1 MSILRVRAMMSLA
14 VSAVTV
20 MLLTIGLISVS
31 APAHAAVGDL
41 TEADCLANTN
51 AEGCTA
57 LTNPSLDDA
66 QGVAV
71 SADGK
76 NVYVASGGFGG
87 SNSVSTFNRD
97 TGTGALT
104 EAGCLANT
112 NADGCTALT
121 NPSLDGAFGVAVSA
135 DGKNVYVASQ
145 VADSVSTFNRET
157 PIPPDPTPTTDTT
170 LTVKARAK
178 AKKLKPGKRTKVVRS
193 ATTNAQIKKVKTQ
206 CYVFGNKLTGK
217 DKRAV
222 CKFKKKKTASNA
234 KVWVK
239 PKCSVGVKVRVKI
252 VANETGMD
260 KATWQRTWKVKNKP
274 RTYCPISGNG

>member
-1 MSILRVRAMMSLA
+1 MSVSCWTRLRWLKVGRLGMSILRVRAMMSLA

-66 QGVAV
+66 Q
-71 SADGK
+71 
-76 NVYVASGGFGG
+76 
-87 SNSVSTFNRD
+87 
-97 TGTGALT
+97 
-104 EAGCLANT
+104 
-112 NADGCTALT
+112 
-121 NPSLDGAFGVAVSA
+121 GVAVSA

-222 CKFKKKKTASNA
+222 CKFKKKKTTSNA

-239 PKCSVGVKVRVKI
+239 PQCSVGVKVRVKI
-252 VANETGMD
+252 VANETEMD